1 MNATVKEVYNDCVEI
16 AWEPAEGAEK
26 YHVYWADKDIST
38 LWAIQKS
45 AALS

>member
-26 YHVYWADKDIST
+26 VSC
-38 LWAIQKS
+38 L
-45 AALS
+45 LGR